1 MAGFCDVA
9 VHSNREYIYIA
20 FRHSAAEHRASTRIF
35 HLTLFLASVLISAQ
49 VLLTPL
55 ASSSPVLRHVFFGL
69 PLPCLPVTGNSYKV
83 FKKTLHTPTTDWD
96 ILLKDSY

>member
-1 MAGFCDVA
+1 
-9 VHSNREYIYIA
+9 
-20 FRHSAAEHRASTRIF
+20 
-35 HLTLFLASVLISAQ
+35 LASVLISAQ

-96 ILLKDSY
+96 ILLKDSYWCVLLQGSVEVKERWAARYRG